1 MEEGGASWRDVPSEV
16 WTLILSN
23 CGVGSVVRCCLVS
36 KDFCRLASADAVW
49 KAVYLSHFGTPNV
62 AVEGEGW
69 MRRFKETFLSPT
81 WDRELSEEGVW
92 IFSDDNKQVTRF
104 DTRGCYPK
112 AIMSNTLFTLFDR
125 FIVKLHFTMRVTCEF
140 GLFTEP
146 DMQQILKPRDRFSSS
161 YTGSSC
167 SFLSLHSSILYHR
180 SFPKGDTI
188 TPLPLHDLH
197 EVLKKDEY
205 SMTLLIEETGSSAI
219 AAGGL
224 PGKEGEA
231 ENDKEEKGRRV
242 TFWVNGTHFGRLPL
256 PRRPYAFLYTT
267 GNSRASIRLDRV
279 EFFNE
284 LPSS

>member
-242 TFWVNGTHFGRLPL
+242 TF
-256 PRRPYAFLYTT
+256 
-267 GNSRASIRLDRV
+267 
-279 EFFNE
+279 
-284 LPSS
+284 

>member
-1 MEEGGASWRDVPSEV
+1 
-16 WTLILSN
+16 
-23 CGVGSVVRCCLVS
+23 
-36 KDFCRLASADAVW
+36 
-49 KAVYLSHFGTPNV
+49 
-62 AVEGEGW
+62 
-69 MRRFKETFLSPT
+69 
-81 WDRELSEEGVW
+81 
-92 IFSDDNKQVTRF
+92 
-104 DTRGCYPK
+104 
-112 AIMSNTLFTLFDR
+112 MSNTLFTLFDR